1 MGTLR
6 YKPKNKNIVKLKEYL
21 DMNWYQNN
29 TQNVDINNAVAIINF

>member
-29 TQNVDINNAVAIINF
+29 TQNVDINYKPKNNEI